1 MLLHV
6 DVMSLH
12 VGVMRRAICDCDI
25 LHVDVMSEHVG
36 VMRRAIFDYDLRLRY
51 FLWTRLVRVLSLSD
65 SLSDAC
71 AHGRD
76 AFARGWDDS
85 DSGF

>member
-25 LHVDVMSEHVG
+25 LHVDVMSDHVG
-36 VMRRAIFDYDLRLRY
+36 VMRRAIFD
-51 FLWTRLVRVLSLSD
+51 
-65 SLSDAC
+65 
-71 AHGRD
+71 
-76 AFARGWDDS
+76 
-85 DSGF
+85 